1 MSDPFDNP
9 EDLRCEPSPETIR
22 RRQQREKK
30 QKLIFA
36 RIPYVLGMKAAADCP
51 SPLLATLLAL
61 WYLRFTR
68 HKNPVEL
75 PNTYLK
81 EWGITRRGKYKALK
95 TLEDAGLVQVEYR
108 ENKSP
113 RVTLLWSE

>member
-9 EDLRCEPSPETIR
+9 EDLRCQPSPETVQ

-30 QKLIFA
+30 HKLIFA
-36 RIPYVLGMKAAADCP
+36 RIPYVLGMKAAANCP

-68 HKNPVEL
+68 HKNPVEFS
-75 PNTYLK
+75 NTHLK
-81 EWGITRRGKYKALK
+81 ELGMSRRGKYRALQ
-95 TLEDAGLVQVEYR
+95 TLENAGLIRVAYR
-108 ENKSP
+108 GKKSP
-113 RVTLLWSE
+113 LVTLLWSE

>member
-1 MSDPFDNP
+1 MPDPFDDP

-36 RIPYVLGMKAAADCP
+36 RIPYALGMKAATDYRN
-51 SPLLATLLAL
+51 PLLATLLTL

-81 EWGITRRGKYKALK
+81 ESGTSRGGKYRALK
-95 TLEDAGLVQVEYR
+95 NLEDAGLIRVEYR

-113 RVTLLWSE
+113 LVTLLWSE